1 MKPYTGTNA
10 ALALG
15 VLLVMLTML
24 PGCQKEGPA
33 EQAGREVDK
42 AVTNMGEQMEKA
54 GESMQDSAQR

>member
-54 GESMQDSAQR
+54 GENMQDSAQR